1 MLIKSLWLG
10 SVVECSNPSD
20 SRSLLSGLSSY
31 KLNVLKYFLLQP
43 SVERDSISCST
54 EIERTNWSEILSMR
68 DCHVTVCLESF
79 EYSQTQKLAYLSWR
93 RSRRSSPTPGQ
104 RDRWNTIYCGV
115 SLISVCSDDGQTA
128 PPSPPWPSH
137 LTPSSGMKYPGHT
150 WQYKPLQGTSGH
162 VTSHTSQYSQLS
174 THKIYHKFTHI
185 YSLSL
190 ADRSVDKLVYVISLH
205 SSINNMRA

>member
-31 KLNVLKYFLLQP
+31 KLNILKYFLLQP

-93 RSRRSSPTPGQ
+93 RSRRSSSTPGQ

-128 PPSPPWPSH
+128 PPSPPA
-137 LTPSSGMKYPGHT
+137 LTPHTQLGYEVSGTYMAIQATTRHLWTRYISHISIFTIIHT
-150 WQYKPLQGTSGH
+150 
-162 VTSHTSQYSQLS
+162 
-174 THKIYHKFTHI
+174 
-185 YSLSL
+185 
-190 ADRSVDKLVYVISLH
+190 
-205 SSINNMRA
+205 